1 MSYAFFIISEL
12 CYCYILCKGMRA
24 IAGRRKT
31 GLLVE
36 MISYIG
42 VTITISV
49 VYQLWNIPVITMLF
63 NLLGF
68 FALSFNYEGAVFNRI
83 FQSCLIYVLL
93 VVAETLAMILTKQAA
108 MKAVEQNEISFDNT
122 LMILARLFQLLFVL
136 MIEKVVKNK
145 EQRKISLLQISVF
158 FMFVSG
164 SIYLETVL
172 FQELQGHKPELL
184 MITNIVI
191 LLLNI
196 AVIWTYDLVGDWY
209 QEKEKASLLQIK
221 NTVYKNELELMKER
235 EASIRMLRHDMKN
248 HCLILREQL
257 RKEEIHEAETYLDKL
272 LINTDTKGIWIQT
285 GNSEIDSFIN
295 YKFAEAQKCNIT
307 CLVQAKI
314 PENLKIDEF
323 LIACILG
330 NLLDNAIAAA
340 KETQNP
346 QIKVVLSYIKKNL
359 YLEIINSYQGELLYR
374 NGRLETKKNNKTM
387 HGYGLQSV
395 EQQVKQCHH

>member
-221 NTVYKNELELMKER
+221 NTVYKNE
-235 EASIRMLRHDMKN
+235 
-248 HCLILREQL
+248 
-257 RKEEIHEAETYLDKL
+257 
-272 LINTDTKGIWIQT
+272 
-285 GNSEIDSFIN
+285 
-295 YKFAEAQKCNIT
+295 
-307 CLVQAKI
+307 
-314 PENLKIDEF
+314 
-323 LIACILG
+323 
-330 NLLDNAIAAA
+330 
-340 KETQNP
+340 
-346 QIKVVLSYIKKNL
+346 
-359 YLEIINSYQGELLYR
+359 
-374 NGRLETKKNNKTM
+374 
-387 HGYGLQSV
+387 
-395 EQQVKQCHH
+395 